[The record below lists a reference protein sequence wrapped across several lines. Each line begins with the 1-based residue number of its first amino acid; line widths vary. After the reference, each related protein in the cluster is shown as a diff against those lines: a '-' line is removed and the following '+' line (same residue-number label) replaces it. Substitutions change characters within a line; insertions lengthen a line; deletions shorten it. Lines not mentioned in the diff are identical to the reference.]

1 MAGEP
6 DLISLLYRADWTR
19 LTLAAEL
26 SDGSSLLVAPG
37 RRYRG
42 QDGEEAWGCDGVHP
56 WQPVPDEMA
65 GETVHWITKVEAP
78 LGALLCPAW
87 LLTSSRLE
95 VLGLVRAC
103 GRDAL
108 RVVMTR
114 RPSIRDQ
121 QVRPFRLRA
130 DRAEVIVDAELGILL
145 RLAWL
150 IDDEP
155 QVTEDD
161 DEPEVTEE
169 EDDYEPT
176 VTEIVSLDLHP
187 VIDPAQFAPP
197 PGSQIGKGLGE
208 SLSGGGAAGWA
219 LRTAGGLAAG
229 GLGALIKYT
238 PHRDGPPATG
248 REDAEA
254 AFPLADPAP
263 ELSPD
268 GRPSGPP
275 VSAEVLHL
283 LHESGTGEFSA
294 TLHEWLDPSAM
305 VSQVPAGAQRAG
317 FGGLGLLVGAMA
329 GQPGVG
335 HTVSALR
342 VGGPGQY
349 QVDYAGEPKD
359 GPTTTICDGE
369 HRWQVYGDK
378 VTVGPAASPPG
389 DLADLADASWLL
401 ECRLSGGELISVS
414 DRPAFRITVA
424 RGDAAWS
431 PSLLWS
437 SAAVA
442 AVDAE
447 WGILLRLTTY
457 AGARPVR
464 RFELQDISAEAGE
477 FRADLPPGLPV
488 VAEDDPVRRFRDG
501 HPPPSIN
508 LFHSAASAVGR
519 QAAKEA
525 VNAARNLLRRL
536 DGR

>member
-1 MAGEP
+1 MTAEP
-6 DLISLLYRADWTR
+6 DLISLLHRADWTG
-19 LTLAAEL
+19 LGLAAEL

-37 RRYRG
+37 RRYRR
-42 QDGEEAWGCDGVHP
+42 QAGEEAWGCDGVHP
-56 WQPVPDEMA
+56 WEPVPEEMA
-65 GETVHWITKVEAP
+65 GETVHWITKIEAP

-95 VLGLVRAC
+95 VLGPVRAC

-108 RVVMTR
+108 QVVMTR

-150 IDDEP
+150 TDDEP
-155 QVTEDD
+155 QVSEAADEDD
-161 DEPEVTEE
+161 DG
-169 EDDYEPT
+169 DDGDDEPT
-176 VTEIVSLDLHP
+176 VTEFVSLDLHP
-187 VIDPAQFAPP
+187 VIDPARFAPP

-229 GLGALIKYT
+229 GLGTLIKYT
-238 PHRDGPPATG
+238 PHRQGQPAAG
-248 REDAEA
+248 RADAEA
-254 AFPLADPAP
+254 ANPPADPAP

-268 GRPSGPP
+268 GIPAGPP

-283 LHESGTGEFSA
+283 LQESGTGEFSA
-294 TLHEWLDPSAM
+294 TLHEWLDASAL

-317 FGGLGLLVGAMA
+317 FGGLGLLVGAIAAQAGA
-329 GQPGVG
+329 GQS
-335 HTVSALR
+335 VSALR
-342 VGGPGQY
+342 VGGPAQY
-349 QVDYAGEPKD
+349 QIDYPDEPKD
-359 GPTTTICDGE
+359 GPTTIICDGE

-378 VTVGPAASPPG
+378 VTVGPAAPPPG
-389 DLADLADASWLL
+389 DIADLADASWLL

-414 DRPAFRITVA
+414 DRPAFRINVA
-424 RGDAAWS
+424 RGDAALS

-442 AVDAE
+442 VVDAE
-447 WGILLRLTTY
+447 RGILLRLTTY

-464 RFELQDISAEAGE
+464 RFELRDISAEAGE
-477 FRADLPPGLPV
+477 FRADLPPGLPI

-508 LFHSAASAVGR
+508 LFRSAAGAVGR
-519 QAAKEA
+519 QVAKETA
-525 VNAARNLLRRL
+525 NAARNLRRRL